1 MKVGLTVAD
10 VLQTISDKKALYLFE
25 TIALVKPSS
34 DILIAK
40 TQLTRKQYYSRMS
53 NLMKCGLVKRK
64 NRKYTLTSFGKV
76 VYDIHIIIEK
86 VITNY
91 YWKLKAFDLVEVTN
105 RGLSKEEHNKILD
118 ALIDNENIK
127 QLMISK

>member
-1 MKVGLTVAD
+1 VGLTVVD
-10 VLQTISDKKALYLFE
+10 ILRTISDKKALALFE

-34 DILIAK
+34 DILIDK

-53 NLMKCGLVKRK
+53 NLMKSGLVKRK
-64 NRKYTLTSFGKV
+64 NRRYTLTSFGKV

-105 RGLSKEEHNKILD
+105 KGLSKEEHNKILD

-127 QLMISK
+127 QLIISK

>member
-1 MKVGLTVAD
+1 
-10 VLQTISDKKALYLFE
+10 
-25 TIALVKPSS
+25 
-34 DILIAK
+34 
-40 TQLTRKQYYSRMS
+40 MS
-53 NLMKCGLVKRK
+53 NLMKSGLVKRK
-64 NRKYTLTSFGKV
+64 NRQYTLTSFGKV